1 MKFMIFAS
9 VAAILGSTIATP
21 VTRDGQAVPDLLA
34 ALRLTQDQKA
44 AVPGLLKNL
53 GLAPTENVEAAFT
66 VPEAPAGF

>member
-9 VAAILGSTIATP
+9 
-21 VTRDGQAVPDLLA
+21 RDGQAVPGLLA
-34 ALRLTQDQKA
+34 AFGLTQDQKA

-53 GLAPTENVEAAFT
+53 GLAPTENVEAVFT